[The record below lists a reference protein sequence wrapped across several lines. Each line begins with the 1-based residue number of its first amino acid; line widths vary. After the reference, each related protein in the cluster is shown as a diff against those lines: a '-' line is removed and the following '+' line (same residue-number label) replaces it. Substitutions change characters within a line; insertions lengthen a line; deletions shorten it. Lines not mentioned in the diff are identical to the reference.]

1 MPAGIASRVM
11 EALKLLH
18 HNKVATHGR
27 RNKKKILS
35 NNSYAEKFFS
45 LKVVTEAL
53 DWLLINVFLEEEKP
67 HIPHETLIN
76 LHVWP
81 STNDSS
87 LCSKSQDAAK
97 NGRR

>member
-67 HIPHETLIN
+67 HIPHD
-76 LHVWP
+76 VWP